1 MTALRIYGIR
11 HHGPGSARS
20 VLEALQAWRPDVV
33 LVEGP
38 PEADALV
45 AAVADADL
53 VPPVALLIYAP
64 DAPQRSVFYPFAA
77 YSPEW
82 QALRWA
88 QCHGVPIR
96 FFDLPATHQLALEG
110 APAEAPC
117 TSADADADA
126 DSDAAGAASAPVPE
140 PPARRRDPW
149 ARLAEIAGVS
159 DAEELWERWVEERI
173 DRQPGGAPELA
184 QHPAG
189 VPEPSAVGES
199 LFAAV
204 ADLMAELRQESGTDP
219 RDLRREAWMR
229 RALREELK
237 SGRERIAVVC
247 GAWHAPVLEQA
258 AWPTAKSD
266 QELLKAL
273 PKLKV
278 EATWVPWSNARLCL
292 DSGYGAGVRSP
303 GWFAHLWQ
311 RGAAEPAYWITRAV
325 QTLRERGVDCGPAHA
340 IEATRLALALA
351 QLRGREY
358 PALPEMD
365 AALLSV
371 ACGGDVLPLCIID
384 RELNVGDALGRVP
397 AHLPQPPLC
406 ADLARQQKR
415 LRLPPEAGER
425 LLELDLRKDNDRA
438 RSELLFQLRLLD
450 VHWGRH
456 PQTHASTGTF
466 RESWRLKWDP
476 ELVLP
481 LIDAAR
487 HGNTVDSA
495 AAHATLARARELSA
509 LPELAG
515 LLESALKA
523 GLSAIQPELA
533 RRLDQLAAGS
543 ADVVELLLAFNRLAP
558 VTRYGD
564 VRGTDFSALRHT
576 LDHYFE
582 RICIGL
588 KPAACNLNEEAA
600 ERLLAPLVEADQL
613 LRRIDADLHWTP
625 AWQRALAVL
634 RDDPVHPLIAG
645 RCVRLLLDRQ
655 QIDNAEAQR
664 RLGLALSPAVAARQ
678 AAWLEGFLGDSGL
691 LLLHLPEL
699 LALIDQWI
707 CGLAP
712 EVFNELLPLL
722 RRAFAQF
729 QQSERRAIGEQLGA
743 QGSHAALSAA
753 TATDEAATGPSL
765 DLERGALIVPTL
777 RALWGLPPWTDG

>member
-20 VLEALQAWRPDVV
+20 VLEALQAWRPDLV

-38 PEADALV
+38 PEADTLL
-45 AAVADADL
+45 AAVTDADL

-82 QALRWA
+82 QALLWA
-88 QCHGVPIR
+88 QRNGVTVR
-96 FFDLPATHQLALEG
+96 FFDLPATHQLALEAASM
-110 APAEAPC
+110 APS
-117 TSADADADA
+117 SADAPDTDTDPGPDA
-126 DSDAAGAASAPVPE
+126 AAGAASAPS
-140 PPARRRDPW
+140 PASRQRDPW

-159 DAEELWERWVEERI
+159 DAEDLWERWVEERSHCREQTA
-173 DRQPGGAPELA
+173 DADPP
-184 QHPAG
+184 P
-189 VPEPSAVGES
+189 VGTS
-199 LFAAV
+199 LFTAITE
-204 ADLMAELRQESGTDP
+204 LMAELRQESGTNP

-229 RALREELK
+229 RTLREALK

-247 GAWHAPVLEQA
+247 GAWHAPVLEPA

-266 QELLKAL
+266 QEWLKAL

-303 GWFAHLWQ
+303 GWFAHLWE

-340 IEATRLALALA
+340 IEATRLAVALA
-351 QLRGREY
+351 RLRGRAH
-358 PALPEMD
+358 PALPELD

-371 ACGGDVLPLCIID
+371 ACGGDVLPLRIID

-397 AHLPQPPLC
+397 EHLPQPPIC
-406 ADLARQQKR
+406 ADLAKQQKR
-415 LRLPPEAGER
+415 LRLPPEASER

-438 RSELLFQLRLLD
+438 RSELLYQLRLLK

-466 RESWRLKWDP
+466 RESWQLKWDP

-495 AAHATLARARELSA
+495 AAHAALARARELTA

-543 ADVVELLLAFNRLAP
+543 TDVVELLAAFNRLAP

-600 ERLLAPLVEADQL
+600 ERLLTPLVEADQL
-613 LRRIDADLHWTP
+613 LRRIDAGQHWSGD
-625 AWQRALAVL
+625 WQAALATL
-634 RDDPVHPLIAG
+634 LDDPVHPLIAG

-655 QIDNAEAQR
+655 QLDNAEARR

-699 LALIDQWI
+699 LALIDQWV

-729 QQSERRAIGEQLGA
+729 QPSERRALGA
-743 QGSHAALSAA
+743 HLQSQGPQTAIRVPAAA
-753 TATDEAATGPSL
+753 DDGGGPTF
-765 DLERGALIVPTL
+765 DLAHGALIVPTL
-777 RALWGLPPWTDG
+777 RALWGLPSVPDH